1 MLPAGTMMKRYN
13 AMYFGM
19 KADVQEPGASGL
31 VLSPS
36 GGIAMVDGALSIR
49 QSILMILS
57 TIPGE
62 RVQRPGFGCDLY
74 RLVFSP
80 NDDTTAGLAI
90 HYVRKAL
97 ETWEKRITITALDAG
112 PHPSNPEIL
121 EITLSYTIDATM
133 IEDQLSYAFDITG
146 KEA

>member
-1 MLPAGTMMKRYN
+1 MKRHN
-13 AMYFGM
+13 AFYFGM
-19 KADVQEPGASGL
+19 KADGGEKGGAGL
-31 VLSPS
+31 SISPA
-36 GGIAMVDGALSIR
+36 GGIAMVDDALSIR
-49 QSILMILS
+49 QSILIILS
-57 TIPGE
+57 TMPGE
-62 RVQRPGFGCDLY
+62 RVLRPDFGCDLY

-97 ETWEKRITITALDAG
+97 ERWEKRITITALDAG

-121 EITLSYTIDATM
+121 EITMRYRINSMLK
-133 IEDQLSYAFDITG
+133 EDHMTYAFDIAG

>member
-1 MLPAGTMMKRYN
+1 
-13 AMYFGM
+13 
-19 KADVQEPGASGL
+19 
-31 VLSPS
+31 
-36 GGIAMVDGALSIR
+36 MVDDTLSIR
-49 QSILMILS
+49 QSILIILS
-57 TIPGE
+57 TVPGE
-62 RVQRPGFGCDLY
+62 RVLRPDFGCDLY

-97 ETWEKRITITALDAG
+97 ERWEKRITITALDAG

-121 EITLSYTIDATM
+121 EITMRYRINSMLK
-133 IEDQLSYAFDITG
+133 EDHMTYAFDIAG